1 MRNEAFIKEGVA
13 PDNPIAAAAADVV
26 AAVAVVGVVAVVGDD
41 DVADFAAADI
51 IDAVSVVA
59 LAFNVFIFLLQS
71 LLFVAAA
78 ACNVIAVLVDFD
90 AACVAPEADCYY
102 CCYYFYRL
110 SMLLHMRLDLLLL
123 RVVWVLFLRHLGLK
137 FFKLLRLI

>member
-59 LAFNVFIFLLQS
+59 LAVNVTLPIS
-71 LLFVAAA
+71 VKGII
-78 ACNVIAVLVDFD
+78 V
-90 AACVAPEADCYY
+90 
-102 CCYYFYRL
+102 CCCCCL
-110 SMLLHMRLDLLLL
+110 
-123 RVVWVLFLRHLGLK
+123 
-137 FFKLLRLI
+137 

>member
-59 LAFNVFIFLLQS
+59 LAFNVFLFLLQA
-71 LLFVAAA
+71 LLFVVAA
-78 ACNVIAVLVDFD
+78 ACNVI
-90 AACVAPEADCYY
+90 Y
-102 CCYYFYRL
+102 
-110 SMLLHMRLDLLLL
+110 
-123 RVVWVLFLRHLGLK
+123 LFS
-137 FFKLLRLI
+137 